1 MKYNKQ
7 ISLGYDMNGKRIR
20 KWIHANSIAE
30 LNKKIDQAKMEHQL
44 VPNMSDITF
53 GEYSKRWMAA
63 YKSNRSTQTQNM
75 YTNALRK
82 CRNLDRYPLRSVTK
96 TNCQELVNLT
106 WKTPRTAKIVAD
118 TLRQIFRTAVA
129 DGIIL
134 RNPADNLV
142 IPESQHKTFRLLTSK
157 ELDALDRADLD
168 PQDRMFVTIL
178 RSFGLRPAEALAL
191 QPSDFDFKRNVLT
204 ISKALELTG
213 SKSTVKSTK
222 TGKKREIPILIDI
235 IPQLKAYI
243 RDLNGFLLFTKTD
256 GQQHTKSSYV
266 KMSARI
272 LKKWNE
278 ALGGDQVMNMLANV
292 TMYSFRH
299 RKATD
304 LYYLCQRGSIST
316 KQAAALLGHSEEIF
330 IRTYSHIDPEH
341 EDLAAVTNL

>member
-7 ISLGYDMNGKRIR
+7 ISLGYDVNGKRIR
-20 KWIHANSIAE
+20 KWIHASSIAE
-30 LNKKIDQAKMEHQL
+30 LNRKIEQLKIEHQL
-44 VPNMSDITF
+44 TPNASDITF
-53 GEYSKRWMAA
+53 GEYSERWMAA
-63 YKSNRSTQTQNM
+63 YKANRSTQTRNM
-75 YTNALRK
+75 YANALKK
-82 CRNLDRYPLRSVTK
+82 CGNLDRYPLKSVTK

-106 WKTPRTAKIVAD
+106 WKTPRIAKIVAD

-142 IPESQHKTFRLLTSK
+142 IPQGQHKVIRLLTTA

-168 PQDRMFVTIL
+168 PQDRMFVMIL
-178 RSFGLRPAEALAL
+178 RNFGLRPAEALAL
-191 QPSDFDFKRNVLT
+191 QPNDFDLKKKVLYIT
-204 ISKALELTG
+204 KALELADG
-213 SKSTVKSTK
+213 GNNVKSTK
-222 TGKKREIPILIDI
+222 TGKNREIPIPDEI
-235 IPQLKAYI
+235 IPHLTRYF
-243 RDLNGFLLFTKTD
+243 RSVSGFLLFTKQDNTP
-256 GQQHTKSSYV
+256 HTKSSYT

-272 LKKWNE
+272 LKRWNE
-278 ALGGDQVMNMLANV
+278 ALGGNKNMNLLAGV

-299 RKATD
+299 RRATD

-316 KQAAALLGHSEEIF
+316 KMAASLLGHSEEIF

>member
-7 ISLGYDMNGKRIR
+7 ISLGYDVNGKRIR
-20 KWIHANSIAE
+20 KWIHASSIAE
-30 LNKKIDQAKMEHQL
+30 LNRKIEQLKIEHQL
-44 VPNMSDITF
+44 TPNASDITF
-53 GEYSKRWMAA
+53 GEYSERWMAA
-63 YKSNRSTQTQNM
+63 YKANRSTQTRNM
-75 YTNALRK
+75 YVNALKK
-82 CRNLDRYPLRSVTK
+82 CANLDRYQLKSVTK

-106 WKTPRTAKIVAD
+106 WKTPRIAKIVAD

-142 IPESQHKTFRLLTSK
+142 IPQGQHKVIRLLTTA
-157 ELDALDRADLD
+157 ELDALDRAELDL
-168 PQDRMFVTIL
+168 QDRMFVVIL
-178 RSFGLRPAEALAL
+178 RNFGLRPAEALAL
-191 QPSDFDFKRNVLT
+191 QPSDFDFKKNVLT

-243 RDLNGFLLFTKTD
+243 RQLDGFLLFTKQD
-256 GQQHTKSSYV
+256 GQHHTKSSYT

-272 LKKWNE
+272 LKRWNE
-278 ALGGDQVMNMLANV
+278 SLGGNKNMNLLAGV
-292 TMYSFRH
+292 SMYSFRH

-304 LYYLCQRGSIST
+304 LYYLCQKGLIST
-316 KQAAALLGHSEEIF
+316 KMAASLLGHSEEIF

>member
-7 ISLGYDMNGKRIR
+7 ISLGYDINGKRIR
-20 KWIHANSIAE
+20 KWIHANSVAE
-30 LNKKIDQAKMEHQL
+30 LNKKMDQVKMEHQL

-53 GEYSKRWMAA
+53 GEYSKTWMAA
-63 YKSNRSTQTQNM
+63 YKGNRSTQTQNM

-82 CRNLDRYPLRSVTK
+82 CANLDRYPLKSVTK

-118 TLRQIFRTAVA
+118 TLRQIFRTAVS

-134 RNPADNLV
+134 RNPADALV
-142 IPESQHKTFRLLTSK
+142 LPESRHKAFRLLTQK
-157 ELDALDRADLD
+157 ELDALDRAGLD
-168 PQDRMFVTIL
+168 TQDAMFVLIL
-178 RSFGLRPAEALAL
+178 RTFGLRPAEALAL
-191 QPSDFDFKRNVLT
+191 QPSDFDFKINALKIT
-204 ISKALELTG
+204 KALELSG

-222 TGKKREIPILIDI
+222 TGKNRAIPIPDSV
-235 IPQLKAYI
+235 IPTLKAYI
-243 RDLNGFLLFTKTD
+243 RGLNGFLLFTKQD

-272 LKKWNE
+272 MKKWNQ
-278 ALGGDQVMNMLANV
+278 ALGGDAVMNMLAGI

-299 RKATD
+299 RRATD
-304 LYYLCQRGSIST
+304 YYYLCQNGSISP
-316 KQAAALLGHSEEIF
+316 KQAAVLLGHSEEIF

>member
-7 ISLGYDMNGKRIR
+7 ISLGYDVNGKRIR
-20 KWIHANSIAE
+20 KWIHASSIAE
-30 LNKKIDQAKMEHQL
+30 LNRKIEQLKIEHQL
-44 VPNMSDITF
+44 TPNASDITF
-53 GEYSKRWMAA
+53 GEYSERWMAA
-63 YKSNRSTQTQNM
+63 YKSNRSAQTRNM
-75 YTNALRK
+75 YANALKK
-82 CRNLDRYPLRSVTK
+82 CANLDRYPLKSITK

-106 WKTPRTAKIVAD
+106 WKTPRIAKIVAD

-134 RNPADNLV
+134 RNPAENLV
-142 IPESQHKTFRLLTSK
+142 IPQGQHKVIRLLTTA
-157 ELDALDRADLD
+157 ELDALDRAELD
-168 PQDRMFVTIL
+168 PQDRMFVMIL
-178 RSFGLRPAEALAL
+178 RNFGLRPAEALAL
-191 QPSDFDFKRNVLT
+191 QPADFDFQRNMLKIT
-204 ISKALELTG
+204 KAFELNG
-213 SKSTVKSTK
+213 SESTMKSTK
-222 TGKKREIPILIDI
+222 TGKNREIPILSVI

-243 RDLNGFLLFTKTD
+243 RTQDSFLLFTKQDKTP
-256 GQQHTKSSYV
+256 HTKSSYT

-272 LKKWNE
+272 LKRWNE
-278 ALGGDQVMNMLANV
+278 ALGGNKNMNLLAGV

-316 KQAAALLGHSEEIF
+316 KMAASLLGHSEEIF